1 MASGAETTALQRFER
16 HPIAHRMRKYGNLA
30 DFGIFSEKTQAAF
43 ELIARVLDAL
53 AVVSVCIPLGLRW
66 PGEENRHDLRAEIID
81 KLSEAENRVFEAVVV
96 PMDEDKHVPIWL
108 RPEKSAKY
116 GCRLSLVDGMGG
128 FKCHEIRR
136 RIAGDW
142 GGFSTLP
149 RWCTGGIETTISA
162 KSSPG
167 PRSPENISAGS
178 LVRARVDTTSIST

>member
-66 PGEENRHDLRAEIID
+66 PGEENRHDLRAGIID

-136 RIAGDW
+136 RIAGDL
-142 GGFSTLP
+142 GGFF
-149 RWCTGGIETTISA
+149 TIA
-162 KSSPG
+162 
-167 PRSPENISAGS
+167 S
-178 LVRARVDTTSIST
+178 LVHRGNRNNNIGKVQSRPAVAGKHLRWLVGPARVDTTSIST